1 VPAGSVVVVIPKKV
15 SDNALVA
22 VPPPLSVN
30 LTVNAA
36 VPGAEAVPL
45 MTPVAA
51 ARPKPAG
58 KLPTDIDHVTGG
70 TAPDAA
76 RVAEYGVPAMEPGNV
91 AVVITGLELTLID
104 RACTSDWPCE
114 SCALTV
120 NEAVPAL
127 AGLPPMLPPLVSV
140 SPEGNAPIDTDQVY
154 GDFPPVAASG
164 CE

>member
-1 VPAGSVVVVIPKKV
+1 VPAGSVAVVIPKKV
-15 SDNALVA
+15 SDSALVA

-36 VPGAEAVPL
+36 VPGADGVPL
-45 MTPVAA
+45 MTPVDA

-58 KLPTDIDHVTGG
+58 KLPTDIVHVTGG
-70 TAPDAA
+70 TAPDTAS
-76 RVAEYGVPAMEPGNV
+76 VAEYGVPAGAPGNV

-120 NEAVPAL
+120 NEEVPAL
-127 AGLPPMLPPLVSV
+127 VGLPPMVPPLVSV
-140 SPEGNAPIDTDQVY
+140 NPAGSVPNDTDQAY